1 MRQVP
6 YNCTVDQRAA
16 FSRQPRLSKHKFLLP
31 ALTAWR
37 RAFQRPSKPFQN
49 AQDRQLREK
58 ETSHGSLL
66 VDRQP
71 QQIHS
76 SQHLPTLPESP
87 FMQAALSSK
96 STPFCSVLLAASRN
110 GAGCRRAQPKG
121 DQAEVPSVPVSHP
134 VEREV
139 TDFVDF
145 TGRTDAVHSVNIVAR
160 VTGYLKKM
168 PFREGAEVKV
178 GDLLFEID
186 PAPYQAQYDQALS
199 QVTYSQAQLDLA
211 ESTLKRFKDLKK
223 ETPGAVSDQAIDQ
236 YQAAVAEAKAR
247 VVANQKSLEVYKLN
261 LNFTRV
267 VSPINGQVS
276 RYFLTLGNLVNQD
289 QTLLTTVVSLDP
301 MYVYFDMD
309 ERTLLQIR
317 RATNQGLLKWNRREP
332 LSEPALAV
340 LGISARAFSPPPQ
353 LPVLMGL
360 QGEDGFP
367 HAGNIDFSNN
377 QVNPGTGSLSVRGVF
392 DNPKPPG
399 GVRLLSP
406 GMFVRI
412 RLPIGQPHQ
421 ALLVIDRAIQSDQGH
436 KYLYVID
443 AENKAQS
450 RRIST
455 GALQEDGLR
464 VVTAGLKKEDRV
476 VVGAFLQVHP
486 HGEVKIA
493 ETKMPSF
500 DQAAGDDAS
509 GNIPNKPATPKKDG
523 EASGSGPSKPGES
536 KQE

>member
-1 MRQVP
+1 M
-6 YNCTVDQRAA
+6 
-16 FSRQPRLSKHKFLLP
+16 
-31 ALTAWR
+31 
-37 RAFQRPSKPFQN
+37 
-49 AQDRQLREK
+49 
-58 ETSHGSLL
+58 
-66 VDRQP
+66 
-71 QQIHS
+71 
-76 SQHLPTLPESP
+76 
-87 FMQAALSSK
+87 
-96 STPFCSVLLAASRN
+96 
-110 GAGCRRAQPKG
+110 
-121 DQAEVPSVPVSHP
+121 PVSHP

-332 LSEPALAV
+332 LSEPAIAV

-367 HAGNIDFSNN
+367 HSGNIDFSNN

-392 DNPKPPG
+392 DNPKPLRRRPPPVAGHVRADSAAHRPTAPG
-399 GVRLLSP
+399 
-406 GMFVRI
+406 
-412 RLPIGQPHQ
+412 
-421 ALLVIDRAIQSDQGH
+421 
-436 KYLYVID
+436 
-443 AENKAQS
+443 
-450 RRIST
+450 
-455 GALQEDGLR
+455 
-464 VVTAGLKKEDRV
+464 
-476 VVGAFLQVHP
+476 
-486 HGEVKIA
+486 
-493 ETKMPSF
+493 
-500 DQAAGDDAS
+500 AARH
-509 GNIPNKPATPKKDG
+509 
-523 EASGSGPSKPGES
+523 
-536 KQE
+536 